1 MQTRTLL
8 RFSAAAALAAG
19 TLRIVTTLV
28 GPHGGDAS
36 ELLYLSVDLCLVFAI
51 PGIYL
56 SRHAQL
62 GLAGFVGFLLALAG
76 AASLVGPDGTLF
88 GIDMYRL
95 GGLVLMLGL
104 GLLAYAQLSAAVQ
117 RTGSSIC
124 CVVAIVAT
132 LGAVSSTASGWSLA
146 VGLCFGSAFVAFGLE
161 LLREARTYP
170 AQQAAGAH
178 RFTNT
183 SP

>member
-1 MQTRTLL
+1 MHTRTLIKL
-8 RFSAAAALAAG
+8 SGVAAFAAG
-19 TLRIVTTLV
+19 ALRIVATLV
-28 GPHGGDAS
+28 SIRSGDAR

-62 GLAGFVGFLLALAG
+62 GLTGFVGFVLALAG

-104 GLLAYAQLSAAVQ
+104 GLLAYAQLSANVQ
-117 RTGSSIC
+117 RAGSSIG
-124 CVVAIVAT
+124 CVITLLAT
-132 LGAVSSTASGWSLA
+132 MGAVTSTASWFPLA
-146 VGLCFGSAFVAFGLE
+146 VGICFGSTFIAFGLE
-161 LLREARTYP
+161 LFREART
-170 AQQAAGAH
+170 H
-178 RFTNT
+178 SSLVLDLS